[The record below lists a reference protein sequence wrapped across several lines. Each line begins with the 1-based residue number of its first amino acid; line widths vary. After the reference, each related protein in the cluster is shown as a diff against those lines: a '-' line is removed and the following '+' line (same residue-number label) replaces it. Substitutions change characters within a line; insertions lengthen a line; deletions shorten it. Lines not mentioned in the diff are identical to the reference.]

1 MITQTK
7 VNKLLRKCYE
17 LESNMRF
24 INVMI
29 EGTEVKMGHLKAKAE
44 RLKKRQLGVMAKLDS
59 LADDIKAIDPLN

>member
-17 LESNMRF
+17 LKSNMRS
-24 INVMI
+24 INIMI
-29 EGTEVKMGHLKAKAE
+29 EATEAKAE